1 MSLEVYRRGST
12 TLRQSFKVHR
22 QELPQAVP
30 PDSASSQAPPS
41 PGLVSVSSPPPTY
54 TLSFSPLSQID
65 NNAVIAMSF
74 FLFSGLFVV
83 LALAQFPSQTNR
95 NLTTITSPI
104 DGNITISYKSPPLG
118 TCRSAYD
125 WQRQVTG
132 WVNIPGEYP
141 TNTFF
146 WFVEAR
152 EPSDQLTIWLNGGP
166 GSSSMI
172 GMFQEVGPCEVIATA
187 EGVFNTTYRE
197 WGWDRASHMLYI
209 DQVWFSWLRLPA

>member
-1 MSLEVYRRGST
+1 M
-12 TLRQSFKVHR
+12 
-22 QELPQAVP
+22 A
-30 PDSASSQAPPS
+30 
-41 PGLVSVSSPPPTY
+41 
-54 TLSFSPLSQID
+54 
-65 NNAVIAMSF
+65 
-74 FLFSGLFVV
+74 FLFSIGLFVGI
-83 LALAQFPSQTNR
+83 ALAQFVPQTNR

-104 DGNITISYKSPPLG
+104 DGKITISYKSPPLG

-125 WQRQVTG
+125 WQKQYTG
-132 WVNIPGEYP
+132 WVNIPGDYP

-172 GMFQEVGPCEVIATA
+172 GMFTEVGPCEVIETA
-187 EGVFNTTYRE
+187 EGVFNTTFRE

-209 DQVWFSWLRLPA
+209 DQVSAIHDDAQLWSCRVSLHVLMLII